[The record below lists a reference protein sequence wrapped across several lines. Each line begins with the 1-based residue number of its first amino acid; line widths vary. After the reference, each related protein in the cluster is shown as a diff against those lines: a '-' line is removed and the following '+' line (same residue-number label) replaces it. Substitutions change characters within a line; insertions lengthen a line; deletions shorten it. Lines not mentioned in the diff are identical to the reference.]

1 MQVGVKPLNP
11 EVFFKKLRKPLDDRF
26 LLFRAVAAAKA
37 GDGRQDLV
45 NIRAGRFERTVAE
58 CIGNKAFRL
67 RGLQLFFRDDLFQ
80 LLLFLL
86 LHIALPVAV
95 NIRCSADGVDKAVN
109 QVFFAAQLDA
119 GVNRPVDGSKDAFIL
134 AVRFMVLHDQHQDII
149 NVDLHLPDELDLKG
163 NIIVD
168 ILFVSIRFR
177 AIRLIKIEIHALVR
191 TYAKHLATG
200 ISFSCGEVFFILE
213 VDYNL
218 SNCSVWMCCYFIKQ
232 NNILAPWKYSA

>member
-1 MQVGVKPLNP
+1 MQVGVKALNP

-37 GDGRQDLV
+37 GDGREDLV

-58 CIGNKAFRL
+58 RIGNKALRL
-67 RGLQLFFRDDLFQ
+67 RGLQLFLRDDLLQ

-86 LHIALPVAV
+86 LHIALPITV
-95 NIRCSADGVDKAVN
+95 NIRCSVDGVDKAVD
-109 QVFFAAQLDA
+109 QVLFAAQLDA
-119 GVNRPVDGSKDAFIL
+119 GVNRPVDGSQDAFVL
-134 AVRFMVLHDQHQDII
+134 AVRFMVLHDKHQNVVD
-149 NVDLHLPDELDLKG
+149 VDLHLPDELDLEG

-168 ILFVSIRFR
+168 VFFVPIRFR

-200 ISFSCGEVFFILE
+200 ISFSCGEVFL
-213 VDYNL
+213 Y
-218 SNCSVWMCCYFIKQ
+218 
-232 NNILAPWKYSA
+232 